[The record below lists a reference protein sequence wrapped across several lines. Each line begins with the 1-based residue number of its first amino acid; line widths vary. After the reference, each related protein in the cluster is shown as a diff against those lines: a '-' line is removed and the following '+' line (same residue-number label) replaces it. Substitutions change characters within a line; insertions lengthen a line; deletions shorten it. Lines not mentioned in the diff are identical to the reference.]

1 MDEKA
6 MAFLFLWR
14 AAPNQS
20 RACEKPLFSVTK
32 DILARP

>member
-6 MAFLFLWR
+6 TLLFLWR

-20 RACEKPLFSVTK
+20 RACENPLFSVTK

>member
-6 MAFLFLWR
+6 IAFFLWR

-20 RACEKPLFSVTK
+20 RACENPVFSVTK